1 MPGLAAIVAGSAFPS
16 SAAAGTG
23 IAVPYSEPV
32 VGKLDFAPETPGAT
46 DVAVRIVY
54 QLSFGFFAVMIADG
68 GMGMISML
76 LGLLFSPLFFV
87 PSGYDYDEGVYQMAH
102 YATLGSHVALYPLL
116 VTVGVNAV
124 GEVEGI
130 RRSWLTPLFAYL
142 GVGAGLAVYAAGY
155 PQAGTAAMF
164 ALPLVGA
171 VAGFHLRVRPVP
183 IEQETETEFRKAL
196 AVAAG
201 SLLGESAYLSTR
213 IFYPMIVEDQGRFF
227 ESFGQSLEGTIY
239 DWLLMI
245 PAASS
250 LGAIATGRVVD
261 RRGSWLLATAGGLA
275 GSLLGWG
282 TTTFLDTPS
291 TLPAV
296 VLAAAGSTIGYL
308 AWTLPGKA
316 EGSDLGMLSWNIST
330 NADGLLSFNLRCS
343 Y

>member
-1 MPGLAAIVAGSAFPS
+1 M
-16 SAAAGTG
+16 
-23 IAVPYSEPV
+23 
-32 VGKLDFAPETPGAT
+32 VGVCAT
-46 DVAVRIVY
+46 D
-54 QLSFGFFAVMIADG
+54 
-68 GMGMISML
+68 
-76 LGLLFSPLFFV
+76 LG
-87 PSGYDYDEGVYQMAH
+87 A
-102 YATLGSHVALYPLL
+102 HVALYPLF

-124 GEVEGI
+124 GEAEGI
-130 RRSWLTPLFAYL
+130 RGSWLTPLFAYL
-142 GVGAGLAVYAAGY
+142 GVGAGLGVYMAGY
-155 PQAGTAAMF
+155 PQAGTAVMF

-183 IEQETETEFRKAL
+183 IEQEAETEFRKAL

-201 SLLGESAYLSTR
+201 SFLGESAYLSTR
-213 IFYPMIVEDQGRFF
+213 IFFPIIVEDQGKFF
-227 ESFGQSLEGTIY
+227 ESFGQNLEGTIY

-261 RRGSWLLATAGGLA
+261 RRGSWLLAAAGGLA

-296 VLAAAGSTIGYL
+296 ALAAVGSTIGYL
-308 AWTLPGKA
+308 AWVPPGKT
-316 EGSDLGMLSWNIST
+316 EGSDRGTLSWSIST
-330 NADGLLSFNLRCS
+330 NPDGRLNFNLRCS